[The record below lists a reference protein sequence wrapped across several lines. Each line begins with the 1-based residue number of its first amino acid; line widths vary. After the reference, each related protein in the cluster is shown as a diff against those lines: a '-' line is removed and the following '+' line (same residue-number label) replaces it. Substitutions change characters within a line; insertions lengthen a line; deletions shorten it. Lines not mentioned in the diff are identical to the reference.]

1 MKKLIL
7 YLFVFLTLSACSHND
22 EPLPQ
27 FLIQGDSTE
36 LISKKDKQELEQ
48 THSQTD
54 FKTLITVDYK
64 CDPNVLLDAIGNDYK
79 TIQVKAYA
87 SPRLIKADI
96 SGIGGKYLHTT
107 YQAQYFE
114 IQRKYAKG
122 EPVAESVDQLLT
134 LCTKANQFAHKD
146 ASALARFF
154 GNGSLSEGM
163 GDACNFVIDCFVPKD
178 NFWGKLMYPFYA
190 LGNWAATK
198 AHSTW
203 AGLFLVIV
211 LASSLILFILFLT
224 IWGTK
229 AGEDV
234 RFLDIIRICIEKLLL
249 AFILIYTFHI
259 LAPSQELL
267 HALKGIYQMDPQGLE
282 QVYCRQVF
290 RPTSGWYALL
300 CFAAFFAKSM
310 MSLLSKY
317 NQGARMGLNEDKL
330 YNIMDKASQN
340 IGGKLGE
347 SIIYVGIFSFIDS
360 SLCLGLSYYF
370 LIQLFV
376 YTVIAFPS
384 LFHFIRNHAGKFMI
398 ATVLLGWGLFALLTP
413 ADHTPS
419 TTRHDNKPTQVGT
432 PFSKAHLDSVA
443 HVGGRLLHQLTMDIP
458 VTKMWN
464 YIDYKSF
471 KKGYNGYNQEQLH
484 TSQYMGAS
492 LLYPTTMDD
501 QTYRFFLKN
510 HKKAYTTVM
519 DEIQHFSQVLGSQ
532 FAKELYENGL
542 STELDLKKMMTIA
555 TKLRRGGASKFDE
568 RTLSQLHTRHSELY
582 LPLVYERNLIAS
594 NTFLIKNASAK
605 GVQTTTSGL
614 QLNIQKTG
622 SGKKPNK
629 HSTVTI
635 SYKLTKLN
643 GEVVYD
649 PLQPTKIQCNK
660 VLPGITEALQHIAAG
675 GKLTAYIPP
684 HLAHGSKKVGNI
696 LPGEMLVCQ
705 IEMIRVH

>member
-1 MKKLIL
+1 MMRKLFIYLLIL
-7 YLFVFLTLSACSHND
+7 LSLAACSNQD
-22 EPLPQ
+22 EHRPQ

-54 FKTLITVDYK
+54 FKTLITVDSK

-96 SGIGGKYLHTT
+96 SGIGGKYLHTEF
-107 YQAQYFE
+107 QREYFH
-114 IQRKYAKG
+114 IQRSYAEG
-122 EPVAESVDQLLT
+122 ESLPKSLDKLLK
-134 LCTKANQFAHKD
+134 LCTKANQYAQQKASGLEKFFA
-146 ASALARFF
+146 
-154 GNGSLSEGM
+154 NGSLNDGL
-163 GDACNFVIDCFVPKD
+163 GDLSNFVIDFFVPCE
-178 NFWGKLMYPFYA
+178 NFWGKVMYPFYA
-190 LGNWAATK
+190 LGRWGAIQAN
-198 AHSTW
+198 STW
-203 AGLFLVIV
+203 SGLFLVFFIV
-211 LASSLILFILFLT
+211 GSLILFLLFLT
-224 IWGTK
+224 VHLSKTRKCLW
-229 AGEDV
+229 
-234 RFLDIIRICIEKLLL
+234 LDIIRMSVEKLLL
-249 AFILIYTFHI
+249 AFLLIYTFHM
-259 LAPSQELL
+259 ATPRQEVLF
-267 HALKGIYQMDPQGLE
+267 ALDGIYNLDISELNRIYIHQSFQ
-282 QVYCRQVF
+282 
-290 RPTSGWYALL
+290 PTSLWFAVLCFFCFFTKSMMALL
-300 CFAAFFAKSM
+300 CK
-310 MSLLSKY
+310 L
-317 NQGARMGLNEDKL
+317 NQGIRMRMKEDRL
-330 YNIMDKASQN
+330 EEMLDKASKNVGEQ
-340 IGGKLGE
+340 LG
-347 SIIYVGIFSFIDS
+347 SSLVYVGLFAYIDS
-360 SLCLGLSYYF
+360 SICLATSCYF
-370 LIQLFV
+370 LLQLFV
-376 YTVIAFPS
+376 YTVVAFPTV
-384 LFHFIRNHAGKFMI
+384 LHWIQRKAIPLMI
-398 ATVLLGWGLFALLTP
+398 ATVICGWGLFALLTP

-443 HVGGRLLHQLTMDIP
+443 HVGGRLLHQLTLDIP

-501 QTYRFFLKN
+501 KTYRFFLKN

-542 STELDLKKMMTIA
+542 STELDLKKMITIA
-555 TKLRRGGASKFDE
+555 NKLRRGNASKFDE

-594 NTFLIKNASAK
+594 NTFLIKNTSAK

-684 HLAHGSKKVGNI
+684 HLAHGNKKVGNI